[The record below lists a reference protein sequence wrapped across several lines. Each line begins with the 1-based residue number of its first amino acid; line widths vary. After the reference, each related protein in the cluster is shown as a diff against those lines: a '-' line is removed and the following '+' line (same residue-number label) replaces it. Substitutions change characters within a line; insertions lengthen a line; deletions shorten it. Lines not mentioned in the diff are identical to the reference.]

1 MASKRDLV
9 EAHAFNRRR
18 LVTAFVSG
26 APGGREIEPARPLR
40 AVVGGLVL
48 ALLVV
53 AGAAV
58 AGYLR
63 PGLPSGWNEN
73 TLVVARTS
81 GARYVATGGVL
92 YPVANTTSARLLVP
106 AEDFRVVQAPDDR
119 IATQPRGSAIG
130 IIGAPD
136 ALPGPEDLVQ
146 SGWSSCVDQQ
156 GRTRLRISTAAA
168 ARPALPGSALLVT
181 SGPDELFV
189 VVDQARHRVSAQD
202 REATLRALNLDAGDP
217 QRVPGTWVD
226 QFPLADDFAPLRV
239 PEVRGDVPDAQ
250 AGLPA
255 YGTKVLVP
263 QPDGSDRAYVRTRQ
277 GLSPLSELASALYD
291 IGAGPD
297 TPTPVRVTQAEL
309 SSLPTTDALYPESW
323 PTALPTRLDSA
334 VACALLTTETQQLP
348 VVTLAVPAAPASQ
361 PAERSDAVVDPSHGA
376 LVRAVSGGVV
386 NRGEVFLVDATGTMY
401 ALGDPEPT
409 VQAQLGYAAVS
420 PAPVPLAF
428 LNALRAGPEL
438 GPGAARQLVTPQG
451 APSGQGA
458 PS

>member
-26 APGGREIEPARPLR
+26 APGGREVEPARPAR

-48 ALLVV
+48 AVLVV
-53 AGAAV
+53 AGAAI

-136 ALPGPEDLVQ
+136 ALPGADDLVQ

-156 GRTRLRISTAAA
+156 GRTRLRISAAPA
-168 ARPALPGSALLVT
+168 AVPALPGSALLVS
-181 SGPDELFV
+181 SGPGELFV
-189 VVDQARHRVSAQD
+189 VVDHARHRVSAQD
-202 REATLRALNLDAGDP
+202 RDATLRALGLDAGDP
-217 QRVPGTWVD
+217 QRVPGAWVD
-226 QFPLADDFAPLRV
+226 QFPLADDLAPLRV
-239 PEVRGDVPDAQ
+239 PAVRGGVPDAQ
-250 AGLPA
+250 PGLPA

-263 QPDGSDRAYVRTRQ
+263 QPNGSDRAYVRTQQ

-291 IGAGPD
+291 VGAGPD
-297 TPTPVRVTQAEL
+297 AAAPVRVTQAEL
-309 SSLPTTDALYPESW
+309 SSLPTTDALYPANW
-323 PTALPTRLDSA
+323 PTELPTRLDSP
-334 VACALLTTETQQLP
+334 VACALLTTEAQQLP
-348 VVTLAVPAAPASQ
+348 VVTLAVPAGPASE
-361 PAERSDAVVDPSHGA
+361 PAATSGAVVDPSHGA
-376 LVRAVSGGVV
+376 LVRAVAGGIV
-386 NRGEVFLVDATGTMY
+386 NRGEVFLVDATGTLY
-401 ALGDPEPT
+401 ALGSPEPT
-409 VQAQLGYAAVS
+409 VQAQLGYAGLT
-420 PAPVPLAF
+420 PAAVPLAF
-428 LNALRAGPEL
+428 LDALRPGPEL
-438 GPGAARQLVTPQG
+438 AAGAARQLVAPQG
-451 APSGQGA
+451 APS
-458 PS
+458 